1 MIMEVYGWNTKE
13 TGEPG
18 KGVQFIIT
26 MPRTNQEGKEN
37 YKLA

>member
-1 MIMEVYGWNTKE
+1 MMMEVYGWSIKE

-18 KGVQFIIT
+18 KGIQFIIT

-37 YKLA
+37 YELA